1 MIANT
6 AILAAVTTFL
16 LVGWLAGELVYLA
29 PYKRAI
35 FGVYGWH
42 IAGVV
47 LAVFVNLSGW
57 FYLAAR
63 WMFLRD
69 AGRKLQH
76 VDRQLETPDSI
87 HAELQAHLRTRRR

>member
-6 AILAAVTTFL
+6 AVLAAVTTFV

-29 PYKRAI
+29 PFKRVI
-35 FGVYGWH
+35 FGRYGWH
-42 IAGVV
+42 LGGAV
-47 LAVFVNLSGW
+47 LALFLNLSGW
-57 FYLAAR
+57 FYLVAR

-69 AGRKLQH
+69 AGRKLRH

-87 HAELQAHLRTRRR
+87 HAELRERLRARHR